1 MERNNVM
8 KQKRS
13 YSFLKYFIVL
23 ACLFCEKSN
32 AQQKENTSSQLV
44 YFKTQNGPLWN
55 RHQLDSFIV
64 LRSNKRYSLVARTIG
79 VEQKGDSLIYD
90 FKLLLDP
97 EPTDKNGQAFVGS
110 PLPDF
115 NFKDINGNTVSLEGL
130 KGKPIV
136 INFWFTACVPCI
148 EEMPALNQLKEK
160 YKNSDVVFLSITF
173 ENKKS
178 VTEFLKNHPF
188 NFTPIPGAQEYCDNL
203 VMIFPLTLFINRQGI
218 VQAASHNMPSLYNY
232 PTTKR
237 IDQLDTTGF
246 EKNIGEIR

>member
-1 MERNNVM
+1 M
-8 KQKRS
+8 KLNG
-13 YSFLKYFIVL
+13 YHAFLKVFIVFV
-23 ACLFCEKSN
+23 CLFSEKSN
-32 AQQKENTSSQLV
+32 AQQKENLSSHLV

-64 LRSNKRYSLVARTIG
+64 LRSNKRYSLVPRTID

-97 EPTDKNGQAFVGS
+97 EPADKNDQPFVGR

-173 ENKKS
+173 ENKT
-178 VTEFLKNHPF
+178 VTEFLKKHPF
-188 NFTPIPGAQEYCDNL
+188 NFTPISGAQEYCDNL
-203 VMIFPLTLFINRQGI
+203 VTIFPLTLFINRQGI

-232 PTTKR
+232 HTTRR
-237 IDQLDTTGF
+237 IDQ
-246 EKNIGEIR
+246 

>member
-1 MERNNVM
+1 M
-8 KQKRS
+8 KLQRCHALIKV
-13 YSFLKYFIVL
+13 FIVS
-23 ACLFCEKSN
+23 ACLFCKKSN
-32 AQQKENTSSQLV
+32 AQQKENTSPYLV
-44 YFKTQNGPLWN
+44 YFKSQNGTLWN
-55 RHQLDSFIV
+55 HHQLDSFIV

-97 EPTDKNGQAFVGS
+97 EPADKNGQPFIGS
-110 PLPDF
+110 RLPDF
-115 NFKDINGNTVSLEGL
+115 NLRDINGNAISLQEL

-136 INFWFTACVPCI
+136 INFWFTACVPCV

-178 VTEFLKNHPF
+178 VTDFLKKHTF

-203 VMIFPLTLFINRQGI
+203 VTIFPLTLFINRQGI
-218 VQAASHNMPSLYNY
+218 VKAARHNMPSLYNY
-232 PTTKR
+232 ETTKR
-237 IDQLDTTGF
+237 IDQLDISGF
-246 EKNIGEIR
+246 ENNIEEIQ